1 LESAEPAMLGLET
14 KRIDFQHLTTTDRG
28 GQNAK
33 EKFKKKPL
41 TETVR
46 FHNLS
51 CQSSGLKK

>member
-1 LESAEPAMLGLET
+1 LESAKPAMLGQET
-14 KRIDFQHLTTTDRG
+14 KLIDFQHLTAKGLR

-46 FHNLS
+46 FHNFS
-51 CQSSGLKK
+51 RQSSGLKK